1 MGCCKSYFQE
11 SDSYHIDAGIVNY
24 LRDFSALP
32 QLNKH
37 RNSLEST
44 QEQEHKSKEAFEI
57 THNKAN
63 SPISYIHTM
72 ELPINSNEISID
84 SWKHIQNQSITE
96 INQ

>member
-11 SDSYHIDAGIVNY
+11 NDAYLLDLEIVNY
-24 LRDFSALP
+24 FKSFSALP
-32 QLNKH
+32 VNIN

-44 QEQEHKSKEAFEI
+44 QEQEHKNKPVFEI
-57 THNKAN
+57 SNNKGN

-96 INQ
+96 A